1 MNVIFLVLFVTIAT
15 IIATTLFGWRYRMR
29 ALSFVLSL
37 IIGFAF
43 FALFSEGFRAGMPVS
58 GVAGILAF
66 IAGMFIFSPSKK
78 NDKSQ
83 PKVKPAPKQ
92 NKQPFP
98 TPGDDEFIC
107 DGITRGEFNRI
118 VRNGREQVK
127 RIEDIALKIMK
138 HNVRIDILEIC
149 TAANDIFDDFVK
161 DPKDIKE
168 ARRFILY
175 YLDTT
180 ERIVTKYHQLINA
193 PYLSDDAKLTLKNV
207 ENTLGMIKDTFRR
220 QLKKLTENDVLDLDA
235 EVKVL
240 QNTIKQE
247 GI

>member
-1 MNVIFLVLFVTIAT
+1 
-15 IIATTLFGWRYRMR
+15 MR
-29 ALSFVLSL
+29 ALSFTLSL
-37 IIGFAF
+37 VIGLTFFILFA
-43 FALFSEGFRAGMPVS
+43 EGFRTDVS
-58 GVAGILAF
+58 VSAVAGVISF
-66 IAGMFIFSPSKK
+66 IAGMFMFSSK
-78 NDKSQ
+78 NKSKEKK

-98 TPGDDEFIC
+98 TPGDQEFVC
-107 DGITRGEFNRI
+107 DGITRGELNKI

-127 RIEDIALKIMK
+127 HIEDIALKIMK
-138 HNVRIDILEIC
+138 HNVRVDILEIC
-149 TAANDIFDDFVK
+149 TTANDIFDDFVK
-161 DPKDIKE
+161 DPNDIKI

-180 ERIVTKYHQLINA
+180 ERIVTKYFQLGKA
-193 PYLSDDAKLTLKNV
+193 PYLSDDAKKTLQNV
-207 ENTLGMIKDTFRR
+207 EQTLGMIKETFRR